1 MAWEGGYFMRTHIS
15 GDRRGDAGF
24 TLIELLIVMIIIGI
38 LAAIAI
44 PVFLSQRKKAH
55 DASTKADV
63 TTIGREVATFF
74 VDGTGATSIS
84 LTAIPGYV
92 VITDGTESTQVRLT
106 NGSALPT
113 AGAYSNLNDEFN
125 WCVSLTDPQGQNKSY
140 KYSAHDGLE
149 IGTC

>member
-1 MAWEGGYFMRTHIS
+1 MAWEGGYFMRILTS
-15 GDRRGDAGF
+15 RDRRDDAGF
-24 TLIELLIVMIIIGI
+24 TLLELLVVMIIIGI

-44 PVFLSQRKKAH
+44 PVFLSQRAKAH

-84 LTAIPGYV
+84 LTAVPGYV
-92 VITDGTESTQVRLT
+92 VITDGTESSSVRLT

-125 WCVSLTDPQGQNKSY
+125 WCVSLTDPQGQHKSY
-140 KYSAHDGLE
+140 RYSAHDGLE
-149 IGTC
+149 VGTC